1 MYNLSHPDQNDR
13 KEGCSQTHGKAM
25 LRKWTKGFRK
35 ATERYSQHHET
46 KLYAEEWSVVL
57 H

>member
-1 MYNLSHPDQNDR
+1 MYNLTHPDQNDR